1 MSKKGIPSPAARQ
14 RAHGYGLRDRS
25 VKRAE
30 SAESRE
36 ALCSDDDLE
45 IRWAEGDKGTEDDE

>member
-14 RAHGYGLRDRS
+14 RTHGYGLRDRN
-25 VKRAE
+25 VKRAG
-30 SAESRE
+30 SAEVGE

-45 IRWAEGDKGTEDDE
+45 IRWVEGDKGEEDDE